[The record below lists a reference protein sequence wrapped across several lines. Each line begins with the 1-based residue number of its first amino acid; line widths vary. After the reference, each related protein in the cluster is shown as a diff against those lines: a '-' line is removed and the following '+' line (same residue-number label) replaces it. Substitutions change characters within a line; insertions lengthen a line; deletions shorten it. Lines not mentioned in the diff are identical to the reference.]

1 MLNTYRVQ
9 RPSVVWV
16 ETEVKANNL
25 DEALDIAES
34 NFKNGDLIELDDTWE
49 IDWSRHWIETHDGLV
64 FTESHAPAEP
74 RKH

>member
-1 MLNTYRVQ
+1 MLKTYRVQ

-16 ETEVKANNL
+16 ETEVQANNL

-34 NFKNGDLIELDDTWE
+34 NFKNGNLTELDDTWE

-64 FTESHAPAEP
+64 FTESFAPAEP
-74 RKH
+74 TKH